1 MAPPLSLHV
10 KSPSTNSRQNDAS
23 CVPGVAIDP
32 APSVG
37 QSDVVYVFLVP
48 VDVAALKSSVSHVK
62 LDSEKVWHV
71 DGGYAPNSAPVP

>member
-32 APSVG
+32 TPSVG

-48 VDVAALKSSVSHVK
+48 VDVAALKSFV
-62 LDSEKVWHV
+62 
-71 DGGYAPNSAPVP
+71 